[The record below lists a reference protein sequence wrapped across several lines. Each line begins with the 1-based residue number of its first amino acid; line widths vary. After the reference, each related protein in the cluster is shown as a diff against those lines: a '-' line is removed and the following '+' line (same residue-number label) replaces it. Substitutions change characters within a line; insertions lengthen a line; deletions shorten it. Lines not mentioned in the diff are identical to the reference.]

1 MRHGINRRT
10 ESTTSRYNRTMPLM
24 RLPFRLTLLALWLG
38 LTMAAGPLG
47 CSNKGKMQRVGK
59 ADPRLVK
66 QLQDAEARRQARN
79 GQ

>member
-1 MRHGINRRT
+1 MHRL
-10 ESTTSRYNRTMPLM
+10 SLPL
-24 RLPFRLTLLALWLG
+24 RLALLALWLG
-38 LTMAAGPLG
+38 LTMAAGSLG
-47 CSNKGKMQRVGK
+47 CSDKGKMQRVGK